1 MVNAFDGLGQSLNH
15 IVLTP
20 VVAGLVLGAGLLG
33 ALMAAES
40 IRWIIDRTIG
50 GFFRQ
55 PLRKDIRSALE
66 GADKSVS
73 SLVDE
78 LTKYKVALNRL
89 LEAYKSNPDNFRESL
104 AAFKA
109 VSARMSLQK
118 VDSNKVYGILHK
130 TYFHGNPSLYYG
142 IYHKLDVLVAFYN
155 SYREFFAE
163 VNLSRLDSIA
173 DLVESHYHSDAT
185 VKPNFDYLLQ
195 KTTRKDAHDAIRYFE
210 LFRPFTEKC
219 LKTAED
225 LRRDLA
231 RAIASNKFNKF
242 IAALQS

>member
-1 MVNAFDGLGQSLNH
+1 MVNAFDGLGQPLNH
-15 IVLTP
+15 GELSP
-20 VVAGLVLGAGLLG
+20 AVAGLVLAAALLG
-33 ALMAAES
+33 ALLAAKS

-55 PLRKDIRSALE
+55 PLRKDIKSAME

-73 SLVDE
+73 GLVDE
-78 LTKYKVALNRL
+78 LTKYRAALNLL
-89 LEAYKSNPDNFRESL
+89 LEAYRSNPDNFRESL

-118 VDSNKVYGILHK
+118 VDSGKVYSVLHK
-130 TYFHGNPSLYYG
+130 AYFHGNPALYYG

-163 VNLSRLDSIA
+163 VNLSQLDSIA
-173 DLVESHYHSDAT
+173 DLVESHYHSGAT
-185 VKPNFDYLLQ
+185 VKPNVDYLMQ
-195 KTTRKDAHDAIRYFE
+195 RTTRKDAHDAIRYFE
-210 LFRPFTEKC
+210 LFTPFIEKC